1 MKISVIIP
9 TLNAEKKIIDLLNS
23 LSNQSIKD
31 LEIVIIDSGSVD
43 KTKGIAAQKCD
54 LFLEIKKEEFDHGG
68 TRNFAANFA
77 GSEYLV
83 FLTQDALPVD
93 NRTIGNLIK
102 PMEDDAGIAV
112 TYGRQTAYPSAR
124 PLEKFIRE
132 FNYPLKSMKKTR
144 DDVASLGVKTFFCS
158 NACAAY
164 RKSVF
169 TELGGFL
176 SNTIMNE
183 DMEFVHR
190 AVMKGYSVFYAAD
203 ATVYHSHDY
212 SFSEQLKRYFDI
224 GVFFADNP
232 DIKAKSKNES
242 EGFRYIVE
250 ACRFIL
256 GKKEY
261 YELVYLVTDTL
272 ARLSGYRIG
281 SRYRSLPAKVIKML
295 SMNKG
300 YWNR

>member
-1 MKISVIIP
+1 MKASIIIP
-9 TLNAEKKIIDLLNS
+9 TLNAERMLPDLLEGLTGNG
-23 LSNQSIKD
+23 NYEI
-31 LEIVIIDSGSVD
+31 IVIDSESDDG
-43 KTKGIAAQKCD
+43 T
-54 LFLEIKKEEFDHGG
+54 LEVVKKYDFKLIRIKRKEFDHGG
-68 TRNFAANFA
+68 TRNFAAGFA
-77 GSEYLV
+77 GGEYLV

-93 NRTIGNLIK
+93 DRTIGNLIK
-102 PMEDDAGIAV
+102 PMEDDPGIAV
-112 TYGRQTAYPSAR
+112 VYGRQTAYPSAR

-169 TELGGFL
+169 SELGGFL

-212 SFSEQLKRYFDI
+212 SFSEQFRRYFDI
-224 GVFFADNP
+224 GVFFENNS

-256 GKKEY
+256 KNKDY

-272 ARLSGYRIG
+272 ARFSGYRIG
-281 SRYRSLPAKVIKML
+281 SRYRLLPGKFIKML

>member
-1 MKISVIIP
+1 MKASIIIP
-9 TLNAEKKIIDLLNS
+9 TLNAEKFLPGLLELLTENSNCEIIVVDSESDDGTVEAAKRYNVKLIH
-23 LSNQSIKD
+23 IKRKD
-31 LEIVIIDSGSVD
+31 
-43 KTKGIAAQKCD
+43 
-54 LFLEIKKEEFDHGG
+54 FDHGG
-68 TRNFAANFA
+68 SRNFAAGFA
-77 GSEYLV
+77 GGEYLV
-83 FLTQDALPVD
+83 FLTQDALPVGD
-93 NRTIGNLIK
+93 RTIGNLIK

-132 FNYPLKSMKKTR
+132 FNYPLKSMKKSR
-144 DDVASLGVKTFFCS
+144 DDVELLGVKTFFCS

-169 TELGGFL
+169 IELGGFL

-190 AVMKGYSVFYAAD
+190 AVMKGYSVFYAAA

-224 GVFFADNP
+224 GVFFANNP
-232 DIKAKSKNES
+232 DIKAKSRNES
-242 EGFRYIVE
+242 EGFKYISE

-256 GKKEY
+256 GKKVYIEF
-261 YELVYLVTDTL
+261 VYLVADTL
-272 ARLSGYRIG
+272 ARFSGYRIG
-281 SRYRSLPAKVIKML
+281 SRYRSLPVKVIKML

-300 YWNR
+300 YWNK